1 MTVPIRRPRPVTG
14 RRAFS
19 LRQTV
24 LFFALIA
31 TALCG
36 AALTLKVMAGAVGD
50 NPVAGVL
57 VAAAVVAAAAWL
69 RKARRRRAAARVA
82 GALVEA
88 THRAAEAPV
97 PEPAPAVAGTAAVLP
112 GEPEPTRILPGA
124 GDVLVEPADVR
135 GEPAEMFAEQ
145 RDVLVEPEPVLVEP
159 GDVLVEPGDVLAEP
173 EPETFDAAD
182 YGAMDA
188 LAFEHAVA
196 ALCERD
202 GCTDVEVVGGAGDL
216 GADVL
221 ATAPDGR
228 RVVVQ
233 CKRYGPVNKVGSQ
246 EVQRFG
252 GTCFAV
258 HEAQIAVV
266 VTTGEFTGPAAD
278 YAAQCGIRCVDH
290 AALVAWTEGTG
301 PAPWDAP
308 VPEAG

>member
-1 MTVPIRRPRPVTG
+1 MTVPIRRPRPVTA

-36 AALTLKVMAGAVGD
+36 AALTLKLMAGAVGD
-50 NPVAGVL
+50 NPVTGVL
-57 VAAAVVAAAAWL
+57 VTGAVVAAAAWL
-69 RKARRRRAAARVA
+69 RKARRRRAAARLA
-82 GALVEA
+82 GSLVEA
-88 THRAAEAPV
+88 THRAAELPLR
-97 PEPAPAVAGTAAVLP
+97 EPAPAVAGTAGVLP

-124 GDVLVEPADVR
+124 GDVLVEPR
-135 GEPAEMFAEQ
+135 EEFAEP
-145 RDVLVEPEPVLVEP
+145 REVFA
-159 GDVLVEPGDVLAEP
+159 EPGDVLAEP
-173 EPETFDAAD
+173 GVVLDDPGPETFEAAD

-258 HEAQIAVV
+258 HEAQVAVV

-290 AALVAWTEGTG
+290 AGLVAWTEGTG
-301 PAPWDAP
+301 PAPWDER